1 MFSLQYVQ
9 SPGHYQ
15 ICGKPVHT
23 AQKCWY
29 ISAIA
34 HNEEEVLQALAAMT
48 INDIPDPN
56 QYADTGATTHATNN
70 PGNLVSW
77 TSYNRNDKF
86 YIGDGASLDIP
97 HTGKTIL

>member
-29 ISAIA
+29 ISDIA
-34 HNEEEVLQALAAMT
+34 QNEEEVLHALAAMT

-56 QYADTGATTHATNN
+56 QYADTGATTPATNN
-70 PGNLVSW
+70 PGNLVSC
-77 TSYNRNDKF
+77 TSIKEMINF
-86 YIGDGASLDIP
+86 
-97 HTGKTIL
+97 ILVMGLH